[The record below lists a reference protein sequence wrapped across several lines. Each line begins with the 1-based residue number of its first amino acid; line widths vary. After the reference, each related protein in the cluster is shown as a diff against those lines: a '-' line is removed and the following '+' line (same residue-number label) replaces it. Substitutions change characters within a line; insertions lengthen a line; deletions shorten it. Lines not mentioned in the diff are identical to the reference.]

1 MADLDFTVVENGYS
15 PQEVDRYIEVIQQ
28 EYNNAVAWGE
38 ELEKKVEELKEYME
52 RNEIYFTIDEENQS
66 EVIDKVFSEL
76 TETVKQVK
84 LEAANKAQSILAK
97 ANEKSRSIIRG
108 AMESSVELRTQNGKI
123 LKNLKSISDMIN
135 VIIEKASD

>member
-84 LEAANKAQSILAK
+84 LEADNKAQSILDK

>member
-84 LEAANKAQSILAK
+84 LEADNKAQSIIDK